1 MSFWPNWVR
10 KGKNQWGHSDQLG
23 RPDPC
28 GSTQEMKYRRVS
40 ESVSCEQGSL
50 TIHGLI
56 QAPFKMCFQGIPAH
70 IYVNVWKKVSCFK
83 MATSLWVDLSS
94 YIPWLRQYKTI
105 YHESN
110 YSFSFSFDHLIQ
122 NPSSFQT
129 KKCFQ
134 RHPAAVRTLCF
145 CVSVFLYSRA
155 DRERDYSGELN
166 LTGGEKRDND
176 NHNHTVRWCQ
186 RSYGG

>member
-1 MSFWPNWVR
+1 MR
-10 KGKNQWGHSDQLG
+10 TQWSAGATRSMWFDAGNEIPTREWERVLWARVPHHPWANS
-23 RPDPC
+23 
-28 GSTQEMKYRRVS
+28 ST
-40 ESVSCEQGSL
+40 
-50 TIHGLI
+50 
-56 QAPFKMCFQGIPAH
+56 FQD
-70 IYVNVWKKVSCFK
+70 VFSCFK